1 MVMSD
6 QPVVAALDQNSREP
20 GGRLSDLTVSN
31 RAEGVEPGHIDD
43 IVIERDD
50 RTVPGLT
57 STAPFFMAAS
67 WWAAVTLTW
76 DLCNR
81 WPSEPTIWAS
91 PSPMV
96 PYLNQIFLV
105 ERGDYASIGPLLITV
120 AVIGFAIPL
129 AAGCTAVT
137 TCARPGLLRRTFQD
151 LEQRCCLR
159 HEIDGRRPK
168 GLMRARSGG
177 YAIDRRHRNSSAES
191 EMRQSCC
198 PYRGPRRPPRS
209 GWSTLPGVWRRY
221 AGVRGNGFRPPLP
234 FAV

>member
-76 DLCNR
+76 DLCNL
-81 WPSEPTIWAS
+81 WPWEPTI
-91 PSPMV
+91 
-96 PYLNQIFLV
+96 
-105 ERGDYASIGPLLITV
+105 
-120 AVIGFAIPL
+120 
-129 AAGCTAVT
+129 
-137 TCARPGLLRRTFQD
+137 
-151 LEQRCCLR
+151 
-159 HEIDGRRPK
+159 
-168 GLMRARSGG
+168 
-177 YAIDRRHRNSSAES
+177 
-191 EMRQSCC
+191 
-198 PYRGPRRPPRS
+198 
-209 GWSTLPGVWRRY
+209 
-221 AGVRGNGFRPPLP
+221 
-234 FAV
+234 